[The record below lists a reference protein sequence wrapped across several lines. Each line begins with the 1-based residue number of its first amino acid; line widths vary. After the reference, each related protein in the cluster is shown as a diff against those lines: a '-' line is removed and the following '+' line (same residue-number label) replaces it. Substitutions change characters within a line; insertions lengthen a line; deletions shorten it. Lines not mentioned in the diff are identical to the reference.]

1 MSILRY
7 KQKVM
12 FADGGVLR
20 DGGGGGGG
28 APGPSTTYNTNI
40 PEYAKPYV
48 TNMMGAT
55 QRQLF
60 NTKKVGGTPGHW
72 ETRGGTGDASTQR
85 NYGDT
90 DGAPGS
96 RGGAEQVW
104 VEGTPETEEIVGFKP
119 YQPYS
124 TNVNDYF
131 AGPSP
136 LQLQSYQ
143 SAANLRTPEQII
155 EGSKMAAQ
163 GGQGL
168 MGTALPA
175 MGISGMAAGAGQAY
189 ENQATNA
196 ADVARYMS
204 PYMQNVVDYQ
214 KAQALRDFQMGQP
227 MMQAKA
233 AGQGAFG
240 GNRLALQ
247 QAEAQ
252 RGLMSQLQGIEAT
265 GAQTAFDR
273 AQAAQQY
280 RANLGLQ
287 GMQTGLQG
295 LGTAQTGLSGGV
307 SAGSALGNLGG
318 QQLGAQTG
326 IIQLQNQL
334 GTQQQQ
340 MEQAKINQA
349 IQDYATAQQY
359 PLMQLGF
366 MSNMLRGLPLQA
378 TTTQS
383 YQATPGL
390 YQQGVG
396 MIGTLAGAKQAGLFR
411 KGGVVKGLAGGG
423 AIRYADTG
431 AVEANPESG
440 VTRGIQAQLA
450 SMTEEQLKQVAAT
463 SASEEIRAMANEMI
477 AKKEIEKQAEQRA
490 QQSMVQQPA
499 QPQGIAAA
507 PAGSMDTLGAAGG
520 GIIAFANRGAVPDV
534 DTLESDEERLAR
546 IMKQPE
552 LVGITGKP
560 MEGYGKYIAEQIGK
574 QGERESQMKGYNL
587 MDIASRFGT
596 ITGGPLYAAQQA
608 VQGASP
614 DIQKRLETFQ
624 TREGQLMKGQAEI
637 ENADRLERLGFIK
650 EANAE
655 REKGLTRMK
664 DLEVANINARAH
676 MAAASRP
683 TDLMNIYRVELAN
696 LVQQTNGNPNDPAL
710 QKKAMDQAA
719 AVYGMTG
726 AKVAAIESGK
736 ATEAIKNDPDIGQ
749 KGVLTQQLK
758 ILKLKKE
765 PNEKEKAKIA
775 ELEGQIEDKKAV
787 LRSRIER
794 TQNQPTADNTPK
806 APRRRFNAAGEEI
819 SG

>member
-20 DGGGGGGG
+20 DSGGGGG
-28 APGPSTTYNTNI
+28 AAGPSTTYNTNI

-48 TNMMGAT
+48 TNMLGAT

-60 NTKKVGGTPGHW
+60 TTGGGQAARPATYDTQGNELTP
-72 ETRGGTGDASTQR
+72 A
-85 NYGDT
+85 
-90 DGAPGS
+90 
-96 RGGAEQVW
+96 
-104 VEGTPETEEIVGFKP
+104 VEATPDQITGFKP

-124 TNVNDYF
+124 ANVNDYF

-143 SAANLRTPEQII
+143 AASQLQTPQQIM
-155 EGSKMAAQ
+155 EGSQMAAQ

-204 PYMQNVVDYQ
+204 PYMQNVVNYQ
-214 KAQALRDFQMGQP
+214 KSQALRDYQMAQP

-265 GAQTAFDR
+265 GAQTAFDK

-287 GMQTGLQG
+287 GFQTGLQG
-295 LGTAQTGLSGGV
+295 IGAAQAGLSGGV
-307 SAGSALGNLGG
+307 GAGSALGNLGQ

-326 IIQLQNQL
+326 IINLQNQL

-359 PLMQLGF
+359 PMMQLGF

-390 YQQGVG
+390 YQQGIG
-396 MIGTLAGAKQAGLFR
+396 AIGTLAGAKQAGLF
-411 KGGVVKGLAGGG
+411 KEGGVIKGLAGGG

-440 VTRGIQAQLA
+440 VTRGVQAQLA
-450 SMTEEQLKQVAAT
+450 RMDENQLRQVAAT
-463 SASEEIRAMANEMI
+463 SPSEEVRAMANEMI
-477 AKKEIEKQAEQRA
+477 AQKEIEKQAEQRA
-490 QQSMVQQPA
+490 QQSMPQQAPM
-499 QPQGIAAA
+499 PSQGIAAA
-507 PAGSMDTLGAAGG
+507 PAPSMDGMAGG
-520 GIIAFANRGAVPDV
+520 GIIAFADRGQVEDPFAIP
-534 DTLESDEERLAR
+534 SDEEAITRQQRLR
-546 IMKQPE
+546 E
-552 LVGITGKP
+552 LAGITGKP
-560 MEGYGKYIAEQIGK
+560 QERYGKYIDEQIAK
-574 QGERESQMKGYNL
+574 QGDAESQMKGYNL
-587 MDIASRFGT
+587 MGLAARFGT
-596 ITGGPLYAAQQA
+596 TTGGPLYAAQKA
-608 VQGASP
+608 VEGELP
-614 DIQKRLETFQ
+614 DIIKRQEAYKS
-624 TREGQLMKGQAEI
+624 REGQLMKGQAEI
-637 ENADRLERLGFIK
+637 ENADRLEKAGFVK
-650 EANAE
+650 AAEDE
-655 REKGLTRMK
+655 REKGLARLK
-664 DLEVANINARAH
+664 DLKVANIH
-676 MAAASRP
+676 AAASAAAANRP
-683 TDLMNIYRVELAN
+683 TDLDRTTKAIFDDLVAKGADPKNPATSAQARKQAIEMTGMSGARADVAAQQAITNALAKDKTLESLN
-696 LVQQTNGNPNDPAL
+696 TQLLIADDKDKPAIQKQIADREAQIRSSLGFDRGAVAAAPAPGGNAPVVYDGYQFPSQEAADKY
-710 QKKAMDQAA
+710 KKA
-719 AVYGMTG
+719 
-726 AKVAAIESGK
+726 KENK
-736 ATEAIKNDPDIGQ
+736 
-749 KGVLTQQLK
+749 KG
-758 ILKLKKE
+758 
-765 PNEKEKAKIA
+765 
-775 ELEGQIEDKKAV
+775 
-787 LRSRIER
+787 
-794 TQNQPTADNTPK
+794 
-806 APRRRFNAAGEEI
+806 
-819 SG
+819 